1 VAAVIMTKMDG
12 HAKGGG
18 ALSAVAATQS
28 PVLFIGTGEHV
39 DEFETFEAEA
49 FVGRLL
55 GQGDVKGLM
64 GKLTD
69 IMPEQQQEEMMSQL
83 AEGALLSLPQP
94 HTVKPVP
101 RQQFRSAFG
110 GSGIRFGRKTCLCPR
125 PAFASTTKKRW
136 RGAATSFRQHTPQH
150 THTHTHTR
158 HTRGF
163 HPYIPSDFQFAARHV
178 LETLTRCDATAL
190 SHWLLGERPTGQ
202 FPLRIMYEQFNNVL
216 QMGPMGQVMGM
227 LPGFGNLM
235 SGPGREQAS
244 AANLRKYIALMDS
257 MTSKELDN
265 PDITENLRNLS
276 DPSRVKRIVRGSGR
290 SYRDVAELATHYK
303 AMSTMIS
310 KMKDQLKPS
319 RVGASNMRSQNAQL
333 AQMGKALSAANP
345 AVLQQIGGMSGLK
358 QMMKAM
364 DGGGDLSSLASAMG
378 GGGGGAGGRGGRRGA
393 AGLGGAGGAKGR
405 RR

>member
-1 VAAVIMTKMDG
+1 MAIPLWLFW
-12 HAKGGG
+12 GGN
-18 ALSAVAATQS
+18 
-28 PVLFIGTGEHV
+28 
-39 DEFETFEAEA
+39 
-49 FVGRLL
+49 
-55 GQGDVKGLM
+55 
-64 GKLTD
+64 
-69 IMPEQQQEEMMSQL
+69 
-83 AEGALLSLPQP
+83 
-94 HTVKPVP
+94 
-101 RQQFRSAFG
+101 
-110 GSGIRFGRKTCLCPR
+110 
-125 PAFASTTKKRW
+125 
-136 RGAATSFRQHTPQH
+136 
-150 THTHTHTR
+150 
-158 HTRGF
+158 
-163 HPYIPSDFQFAARHV
+163 
-178 LETLTRCDATAL
+178 
-190 SHWLLGERPTGQ
+190 PTGQ

-227 LPGFGNLM
+227 LPGFSNLM
-235 SGPGREQAS
+235 NGPGREQAS
-244 AANLRKYIALMDS
+244 TANLRKYIALMDS

-290 SYRDVAELATHYK
+290 SYRDVAELATQYK

-345 AVLQQIGGMSGLK
+345 AVLQQIGGMNGLK

-364 DGGGDLSSLASAMG
+364 DSTGGDFSSLASAMG
-378 GGGGGAGGRGGRRGA
+378 GGGGAGGLAGMLGA